1 MLKFVHG
8 TNLNNF
14 SLVKETKTNI
24 SLTVGKNY
32 EAIVNYEPLEVFSF
46 IGGKV
51 PFFSKIRNLKRV
63 GRGNPLLA
71 RHKIRT
77 IEQVNKKL
85 FRIK

>member
-1 MLKFVHG
+1 MKKDNQIEEFNNPNQQFLFIKTTIWSITFIEYMLKFVHG

-51 PFFSKIRNLKRV
+51 PFF
-63 GRGNPLLA
+63 
-71 RHKIRT
+71 
-77 IEQVNKKL
+77 
-85 FRIK
+85 F

>member
-24 SLTVGKNY
+24 SFTVGKNY

-51 PFFSKIRNLKRV
+51 PFF
-63 GRGNPLLA
+63 
-71 RHKIRT
+71 
-77 IEQVNKKL
+77 
-85 FRIK
+85 F